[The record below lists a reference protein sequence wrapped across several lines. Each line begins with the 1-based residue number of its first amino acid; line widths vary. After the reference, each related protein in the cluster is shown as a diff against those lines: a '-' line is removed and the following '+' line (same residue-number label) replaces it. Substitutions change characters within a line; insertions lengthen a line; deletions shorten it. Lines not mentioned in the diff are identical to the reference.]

1 MTKPSRYWD
10 RAWSLVE
17 GCSPVSEAC
26 LNCWSAAQSYMRAH
40 QKNPKIRAR
49 YQGLTEIRNARP
61 TFNGRIRLMWDDLEK
76 PLRDR
81 KPTVWA
87 IWNDFLNAPP
97 KFIDA
102 AFDVIGA
109 CPEHTFLILTK
120 LPEQLLTKIYGPDP
134 EVPVRHLGPVDYLPN
149 VYWGV
154 TVELPRYESRID
166 ELRKIPGHHFISI
179 EPCLGSISIRRY
191 LGPQRFYPLARIVE
205 YDIAGVIL
213 GAETGPRARPMHPDW
228 ARSVRDQCVE
238 AGVSFFFKQWGKWQ
252 HAPLMHSTP
261 WDKRFKPIGRKAAGR
276 VLDGRE
282 WNELPWRH

>member
-1 MTKPSRYWD
+1 MTKIDKYWN

-17 GCSPVSEAC
+17 GCSLVSEGC
-26 LNCWSAAQSYMRAH
+26 LNCWSAAQSYMRSF

-49 YQGLTEIRNARP
+49 YEGLTDIRNGRP

-76 PLRDR
+76 PLRVK

-102 AFDVIGA
+102 SFDVIGA

-120 LPEQLLTKIYGPDP
+120 RPERLQAKIYGPDP
-134 EVPVRHLGPVDYLPN
+134 DVAIRHLGGGDYFPN

-154 TVELPRYESRID
+154 TVELPKYEARID

-179 EPCLGSISIRRY
+179 EPCLGSIDIRRY
-191 LGPQRFYPLARIVE
+191 LGPQRFYPLAGVVE
-205 YDIAGVIL
+205 YDIDGVIL
-213 GAETGPRARPMHPDW
+213 GFESGHHARPGHPDW
-228 ARSVRDQCVE
+228 ARGPRDQCVE
-238 AGVSFFFKQWGKWQ
+238 AGVPLFIKQLHINGKISKNPNSW
-252 HAPLMHSTP
+252 PEDL
-261 WDKRFKPIGRKAAGR
+261 R
-276 VLDGRE
+276 VR
-282 WNELPWRH
+282 ELPWR